1 MCKSNENT
9 QTGGG
14 KFSEISAKVESLV
27 NEISGIKGSAIIMI
41 AIDDPEN
48 ESGKQSTVGMVGK
61 RGALIDLVA
70 HSTAHPG
77 AKDILDVLTDGL
89 MLGIILKKGPK
100 DK

>member
-1 MCKSNENT
+1 
-9 QTGGG
+9 
-14 KFSEISAKVESLV
+14 
-27 NEISGIKGSAIIMI
+27 MI

-89 MLGIILKKGPK
+89 MLGVILKAENGKEK
-100 DK
+100 ASKAEKTDDK